1 MGSAEAAEYFR
12 DLYELGI
19 NESLSLDEKIDQAV
33 TIGADRLGLPYGWLS
48 YTGDD
53 VYEIVSSKAA
63 DGPYA
68 TGNVHDIDKT
78 YCRHVISDQR
88 LLAIA
93 DASNSEYQEDAA
105 REASQL
111 ECYIGAP
118 IIVDGESYGS
128 LCYSDDKPRAT
139 EFSADDRRFVR
150 LLTRWIGYEIE
161 RERHYRTL
169 DRQNERLAEFAGVLT
184 HDLRNPLTAARGY
197 VELVFDTISAPE
209 SGYLQT
215 ALDSLDRMEAL
226 IGDTLT
232 LAREGEDVGE
242 REVVALGAVA
252 QAAWETVSPS
262 NADLTV
268 EADTEFLADRSRLQR
283 LFENLFR
290 NVAEHCGEDVTV
302 TVRGTDDGFT
312 VSDDGPGLPE
322 SIATS
327 LFDSDVEHRHVGLGL
342 LIIERVVSGHGWNGN
357 VTIDDGTQFHFT
369 GVETVTNTIND
380 EYSLLE

>member
-1 MGSAEAAEYFR
+1 MGSADAAGYFR

-19 NESLSLDEKIDQAV
+19 NGSLSLDEKINQAV

-68 TGNVHDIDKT
+68 TGNIHDIDKT

-93 DASNSEYQEDAA
+93 DASNSEYRDDAA

-128 LCYSDDKPRAT
+128 LCYSDDEPRDA
-139 EFSADDRRFVR
+139 EFSEDERRFVR
-150 LLTRWIGYEIE
+150 LLTQWIGYEIE

-197 VELVFDTISAPE
+197 VELVFDMISSPE
-209 SGYLQT
+209 SSYLQT
-215 ALDSLDRMEAL
+215 ALNSLDRMEAL
-226 IGDTLT
+226 IGETLA

-242 REVVALGAVA
+242 REVVALSVVA
-252 QAAWETVSPS
+252 QAAWENVSPS

-290 NVAEHCGEDVTV
+290 NVQEHCGEDITV
-302 TVRGTDDGFT
+302 TVRGTDEGFT
-312 VSDDGPGLPE
+312 VSDNGPGLPE
-322 SIATS
+322 SIADS
-327 LFDSDVEHRHVGLGL
+327 LFGTAIEHRHVGLGL
-342 LIIERVVSGHGWNGN
+342 LIVERVVSGHGWNGS
-357 VTIDDGTQFHFT
+357 VTLDDGTQFSFT
-369 GVETVTNTIND
+369 GIETVTNTIND
-380 EYSLLE
+380 EYSL

>member
-1 MGSAEAAEYFR
+1 MSSTDAAGYFR

-19 NESLSLDEKIDQAV
+19 DESLSLDEKIERAI

-68 TGNVHDIDKT
+68 SSNVYDIDNT

-88 LLAIA
+88 LLAVA
-93 DASNSEYQEDAA
+93 DVGNSEYQDDAA
-105 REASQL
+105 YEASHL

-118 IIVDGESYGS
+118 ILVDGESYGS
-128 LCYSDDKPRAT
+128 LCYSDGKPRDD
-139 EFSADDRRFVR
+139 EFSEDDRRFVR
-150 LLTRWIGYEIE
+150 LLTRWISYEIE
-161 RERHYRTL
+161 RDRHYRTL

-197 VELVFDTISAPE
+197 VELVFEMVSSPE
-209 SGYLQT
+209 SDYLQT

-226 IGDTLT
+226 IGETLA

-242 REVVALGAVA
+242 REVVTLESVSE
-252 QAAWETVSPS
+252 AAWETVSPS
-262 NADLTV
+262 NAALTV
-268 EADTEFLADRSRLQR
+268 ENNREFLADRSRLQR

-290 NVAEHCGEDVTV
+290 NVAEHCGADVTV
-302 TVRGTDDGFT
+302 AVRGTDEGFT
-312 VSDDGPGLPE
+312 VADDGPGLPE
-322 SIATS
+322 SIADS
-327 LFDSDVEHRHVGLGL
+327 LFDTDIEHRHVGLGL
-342 LIIERVVSGHGWNGN
+342 LIVERVVSGHGWDGS
-357 VTIDDGTQFHFT
+357 VTVDGGTQFSFT
-369 GVETVTNTIND
+369 GVETVTNSINE
-380 EYSLLE
+380 EYSL

>member
-1 MGSAEAAEYFR
+1 MGSTDAARYFR

-19 NESLSLDEKIDQAV
+19 DKTLSVDEKIDQAV

-53 VYEIVSSKAA
+53 VYEIISSKAT

-68 TGNVHDIDKT
+68 TGSVYDIEQT

-88 LLAIA
+88 GLAIS
-93 DASNSEYQEDAA
+93 DVGDSEYQDDTAYKGS
-105 REASQL
+105 RL

-118 IIVDGESYGS
+118 ILVDGESYGS
-128 LCYSDDKPRAT
+128 LCYSDDEPRDT
-139 EFSADDRRFVR
+139 DFSEDDRRFVR

-161 RERHYRTL
+161 RDRHYRTL

-197 VELVFDTISAPE
+197 VELVFEMVSSPE

-226 IGDTLT
+226 IGETLT

-242 REVVALGAVA
+242 REVVTLESVSE
-252 QAAWETVSPS
+252 AAWETVSPS
-262 NADLTV
+262 NAALTV
-268 EADTEFLADRSRLQR
+268 ENNREFLADRSRLQR

-290 NVAEHCGEDVTV
+290 NVAEHCGADVTV
-302 TVRGTDDGFT
+302 TVRGTDEGFT
-312 VSDDGPGLPE
+312 VADDGPGLPE
-322 SIATS
+322 SIADS
-327 LFDSDVEHRHVGLGL
+327 LFDTDVEHRHVGLGL
-342 LIIERVVSGHGWNGN
+342 LIVERVVSGHGWNGS
-357 VTIDDGTQFHFT
+357 VTVDGGTQFSFT
-369 GVETVTNTIND
+369 GVETVTDTINE
-380 EYSLLE
+380 EYSL